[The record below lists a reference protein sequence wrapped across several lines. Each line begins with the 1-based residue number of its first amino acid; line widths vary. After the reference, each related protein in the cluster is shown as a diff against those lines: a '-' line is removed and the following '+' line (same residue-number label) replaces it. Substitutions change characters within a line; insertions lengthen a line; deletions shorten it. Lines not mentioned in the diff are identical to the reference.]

1 MIFNKISWYKYI
13 RTKTPRV
20 CEGIEP
26 PACMKNAS
34 SNPCINIYSLAI
46 FKNEKM
52 TWTAKPKIKVD
63 CNIDHFFIYLGLLT
77 RLGRRMAEFP
87 LEPNLAKMLIMAV
100 NIQCSDEIL
109 TIVSMLSVQN
119 VFYRPKEKQQIA
131 DQKKVKTTFIYKKQ
145 VVDAIFILNAQEGN
159 KLKNNKGL
167 KLMNLSEVVWT
178 T

>member
-1 MIFNKISWYKYI
+1 
-13 RTKTPRV
+13 
-20 CEGIEP
+20 
-26 PACMKNAS
+26 
-34 SNPCINIYSLAI
+34 
-46 FKNEKM
+46 M
-52 TWTAKPKIKVD
+52 TLTAEQKIKVD
-63 CNIDHFFIYLGLLT
+63 CNIDHVFICLGLLT

-131 DQKKVKTTFIYKKQ
+131 DQKKVKTTLIYKNQ
-145 VVDAIFILNAQEGN
+145 VVDAIFILNAQEDN
-159 KLKNNKGL
+159 KLKNNQGL
-167 KLMNLSEVVWT
+167 KLMNLLEEVWT